1 MTFAFHSPKKILIGG
16 GTVQA
21 VPAEVARLGAK
32 GALLVSDPFLVRN
45 GTAQQLKEACEANG
59 MAVEIFDD
67 VQPDPRDIDTIAAG
81 CAARRLADRLGFV
94 AIIALGGGSALDT
107 AKVAAVLAT
116 NGGALSDI
124 AGTDRIL
131 VDGYPVIAI
140 PSTAGT
146 GSEATK
152 VAVITDT
159 ENDIKVLVNDA
170 RLMPTISIVDFEL
183 TLSMP
188 PALTAHVGV
197 DTLTHGIEAYVS
209 KRANPFSDPFA
220 LKCIELAAA
229 NLEKAFFEPGN
240 RTARAAMM
248 EAATLGGLAFTNSSV
263 ALVHAMARPIGAIF
277 HLSHGLSNAVL
288 LPTVTRFSLP
298 AAIERYATVARTM
311 GVASSDDCDASAAEM
326 LLKELRRINKAL
338 SIQPLGQHPSLN
350 HAAFKDQLSKMARD
364 ALASGSAD
372 NNPLVPSEAQ
382 IEDLYEEAFLAA

>member
-1 MTFAFHSPKKILIGG
+1 MTFAFHSPKKILVGG
-16 GTVQA
+16 GTIQA
-21 VPAEVARLGAK
+21 APAEVARMGAK
-32 GALLVSDPFLVRN
+32 GVLLVSDPFLVGN
-45 GTAQQLKEACEANG
+45 GTARRLEAACAAAG
-59 MAVEIFDD
+59 IAVEIFDD

-81 CAARRLADRLGFV
+81 RAAKSLADRLGFV
-94 AIIALGGGSALDT
+94 AIVALGGGSALDT

-124 AGTDRIL
+124 AGTDQIL

-188 PALTAHVGV
+188 PVLTAHVGV

-209 KRANPFSDPFA
+209 RRANPFSDPLA
-220 LKCIELAAA
+220 LKCIALAAA
-229 NLEKAFFEPGN
+229 NLEKAFFEPAD

-288 LPTVTRFSLP
+288 LPTVTHFSLS
-298 AAIERYATVARTM
+298 AAVERYATVARTM
-311 GVASSDDCDASAAEM
+311 GVAKSHDCDASAAEK
-326 LLKELRRINKAL
+326 LLEELHRLNKAL
-338 SIQPLGQHPSLN
+338 SIPTLGQHPSLSQ
-350 HAAFKDQLSKMARD
+350 AVFEKQLPKMARD

-372 NNPLVPSEAQ
+372 NNPIVPSEAQ
-382 IEDLYEEAFLAA
+382 IEELYQKAFLAA